1 MHAIALSESLVAPG
15 LVLIHA
21 NCQVV
26 RHPDVENA
34 GLGAHDVDEKMIVAH
49 VVPHRCIHDTRRK
62 QQTLTPL
69 TRFDLQ
75 SLSGGVRDDSVRV
88 ECRGI
93 AWTTTFCSH
102 ENVSAQ

>member
-34 GLGAHDVDEKMIVAH
+34 GLAGHDVDEEVVVAH
-49 VVPHRCIHDTRRK
+49 VVSHRCIHDTRRK
-62 QQTLTPL
+62 QQIPHSADTLRPAITVG
-69 TRFDLQ
+69 R
-75 SLSGGVRDDSVRV
+75 SSG
-88 ECRGI
+88 
-93 AWTTTFCSH
+93 
-102 ENVSAQ
+102 